1 MRNEMEV
8 VVWMIII
15 LGLNFGALG
24 FFLWRLTRKKKS

>member
-1 MRNEMEV
+1 MEV

-24 FFLWRLTRKKKS
+24 FFLWRLIRKKNS